1 MDNDGNDLLE
11 NEESEADGGTSAAE
25 RVLSVLLMFLQ
36 DESSDLRSVVAEGM
50 AKVLITGRVVSANV
64 LSRLII
70 LWYNP
75 ISEDDAQLRHCLG
88 SFLPAFAFRS
98 RKNQEVVEQAFLPTI
113 RTIVHAPST
122 SPLSHIIVSNVVDLF
137 VQLCDMKNMVSY
149 TGSNNNTQAE
159 AVINS
164 TRLDAYEHFV
174 HDSIAMKICNE
185 ILTNTSDVSYVKLLT
200 RALTQLTICPRNIT
214 GVRDLIE
221 LSSQIMDV
229 LHDNRP
235 AKKLV
240 EKFQMRLQGV
250 SLIETTQ
257 GCSTVASESTLNP
270 GTAKEIQGDEV
281 TSSEANNGET
291 ISDQATHDQAISDN
305 DNTNSN
311 TEHGSGAND
320 IVDEEIFSQGKNLK
334 SELIP
339 TSVLKNPLTLSS
351 RRESRH
357 SRNVSFRSPPPKMQ
371 RLSTSSVDFKI
382 N

>member
-1 MDNDGNDLLE
+1 
-11 NEESEADGGTSAAE
+11 
-25 RVLSVLLMFLQ
+25 LLMFLQ

-64 LSRLII
+64 LSRLVI

-113 RTIVHAPST
+113 RTINNAPST
-122 SPLSHIIVSNVVDLF
+122 SPLSHIIISNVVDLF
-137 VQLCDMKNMVSY
+137 IQLCDTKNMIAY

-159 AVINS
+159 ALVNA
-164 TRLDAYEHFV
+164 TKLEAYEDFV
-174 HDSIAMKICNE
+174 HDSIAMKLCNE
-185 ILTNTSDVSYVKLLT
+185 ILTNTNDAAYVKLLS
-200 RALTQLTICPRNIT
+200 RALTQLTICPRNVT
-214 GVRDLIE
+214 VLTDLID
-221 LSSQIMDV
+221 LSSQMIDA
-229 LHDNRP
+229 LHNNRP

-240 EKFQMRLQGV
+240 EKFQMRLQGL
-250 SLIETTQ
+250 SFIDSTQ
-257 GCSTVASESTLNP
+257 GNVTQGSVTQASVTDIN
-270 GTAKEIQGDEV
+270 GV
-281 TSSEANNGET
+281 TSNEVNEPDEASKDESSHTEEEDIGKPDT
-291 ISDQATHDQAISDN
+291 DDN
-305 DNTNSN
+305 IGVN
-311 TEHGSGAND
+311 E
-320 IVDEEIFSQGKNLK
+320 EEIFSQGKNLK
-334 SELIP
+334 STIIP
-339 TSVLKNPLTLSS
+339 TSVLKNSSALNS